1 MRDFTQLVP
10 RQTMADG
17 AGAEDFKPI
26 ESITGYVLPDNF
38 KQLYSMHNGER
49 PGEHLLMLGF
59 YWLTLQNIEYEIRLQ
74 LEIAADYEFDTISYQ
89 KDHIQEV
96 TWNPGWIPFAADGS
110 GNFIALDLA
119 PGPKGTKGQI
129 ISCGRDEQEMVV
141 IADSLESFYSFILEQ
156 FQAGRCGYDQEN
168 QHVLW
173 KTGHLF
179 DELKELLL
187 PSDGTNEAD
196 FTNWWSHLDA
206 QWKQEIMRVLGK
218 EPSSFTQIKAVRF
231 FFVCDEEITDLSPLS
246 TFKNIRELCL
256 LRQSIQDISPIMTL
270 VDLKKLSL
278 AQMPSITDI
287 SPLASLPALQ
297 ELSLYKSGVSDIQSL
312 SQFPVLKK
320 IGLEGLQLDSLE
332 PLSQCKKLQELSL
345 SHIPESAYEVLS
357 RLKNMKQLEIEGTV
371 RNIDFLANMKKLVSL
386 KLEKAED
393 GCYDILAT
401 LPKLKHLTCSYEMFQ
416 ATHSLIEQK
425 IQYTLMGNT
434 TEAEMETYHDYVLN

>member
-1 MRDFTQLVP
+1 VQ
-10 RQTMADG
+10 AD
-17 AGAEDFKPI
+17 DFKHI
-26 ESITGYVLPDNF
+26 ETLTGCMLPDNF
-38 KQLYSMHNGER
+38 KQLYVMHNGEL
-49 PGEHLLMLGF
+49 PGEHLLILGF
-59 YWLTLQNIEYEIRLQ
+59 YWLSLQNIEYEIRLQ

-89 KDHIQEV
+89 KDYIQEV

-141 IADSLESFYSFILEQ
+141 IANSLESFYSFILDQ
-156 FQAGRCGYDQEN
+156 FQAGRCVYDQEN

-187 PSDGTNEAD
+187 PSDGTDEAD
-196 FTNWWSHLDA
+196 FTNWWSRLDTR
-206 QWKQEIMRVLGK
+206 WKQELIRVLGK
-218 EPSSFTQIKAVRF
+218 EPSSFTPIEAVRF

-256 LRQSIQDISPIMTL
+256 LRQSIQDISPILTL

-278 AQMPSITDI
+278 AQMPTITDI
-287 SPLASLPALQ
+287 SPLAALPALQ
-297 ELSLYKSGVSDIQSL
+297 ELSLYKAGVSDIQSL
-312 SQFPVLKK
+312 PQFPALKRV
-320 IGLEGLQLDSLE
+320 GLEGLQLDSLE

-345 SHIPESAYEVLS
+345 SDIPESAYEVLS

-401 LPKLKHLTCSYEMFQ
+401 LPKLKHLICSYEVFQ

-434 TEAEMETYHDYVLN
+434 TEAEMETYQDYVLN